1 MCAIFGL
8 IDYKNHFSTRQRE
21 KVLKVLSHECEVR
34 GKDATGFAYVYRGE
48 MSIYKRPEPASRLHL
63 RLPLGTN
70 VILGHTRMATQ
81 GDKSQN
87 FNNHPFFGKCGEMP
101 FALAHNGVLY
111 NDKRLRSELNLP
123 KTNIETDSYI
133 AVQLLEQHETLDLNS
148 IAKMAEQVEGS
159 FVFTILDSAKNLYFV
174 KGDNPLA
181 LYHFRQQGFYIYAS
195 TDAILCTALGKL
207 GLLCAPFEEVLV
219 DLGDIVKIDEFGQI
233 ERGEFD
239 ISHYTDWDYRY
250 LFNYHPRWWNEPSDE
265 KHEADSAEIRQL
277 KLFASQIGVAAE
289 HIDLLLEYGYSEDEI
304 EEMIYVPNALQCAI
318 DEILCEYA
326 YCGDW

>member
-21 KVLKVLSHECEVR
+21 KILKVLSRECEVR
-34 GKDATGFAYVYRGE
+34 GKDATGFAYVYRDE
-48 MSIYKRPEPASRLHL
+48 MSIYKRPEPASRLHV

-81 GDKSQN
+81 GDKSMN
-87 FNNHPFFGKCGEMP
+87 FNNHPFFGKCDEMP

-133 AVQLLEQHETLDLNS
+133 AVQLLEQHDTLDLKTV
-148 IAKMAEQVEGS
+148 AKMAEQVEGS
-159 FVFTILDSAKNLYFV
+159 FVF
-174 KGDNPLA
+174 NPLA
-181 LYHFRQQGFYIYAS
+181 LYHVRQQGFYIYAS
-195 TDAILCTALGKL
+195 TDAILCSALGKL
-207 GLLCAPFEEVLV
+207 GLLCAPFEEDSA
-219 DLGDIVKIDEFGQI
+219 DLGDIVKIDANGQI

-250 LFNYHPRWWNEPSDE
+250 LFNYHPRWWNEPSEERTDF
-265 KHEADSAEIRQL
+265 DSAEIRQL
-277 KLFASQIGVAAE
+277 KLFASQIGVATE

>member
-21 KVLKVLSHECEVR
+21 KILKVLSRECEVR
-34 GKDATGFAYVYRGE
+34 GKDATGFAYIYRDE
-48 MSIYKRPEPASRLHL
+48 ISIYKRPESASRLHL

-81 GDKSQN
+81 GDKSMN
-87 FNNHPFFGKCGEMP
+87 FNNHPFFGKCGETA

-133 AVQLLEQHETLDLNS
+133 AVQLLEKHDILDLETV
-148 IAKMAEQVEGS
+148 AKMAEQVEGS
-159 FVFTILDSAKNLYFV
+159 FVFTILDAAKNLYFV

-207 GLLCAPFEEVLV
+207 GLLCAPFEEVSA

-239 ISHYTDWDYRY
+239 VSH
-250 LFNYHPRWWNEPSDE
+250 
-265 KHEADSAEIRQL
+265 
-277 KLFASQIGVAAE
+277 
-289 HIDLLLEYGYSEDEI
+289 
-304 EEMIYVPNALQCAI
+304 
-318 DEILCEYA
+318 
-326 YCGDW
+326 